1 MSMSRVRAVLSRSLA
16 KSHPAV
22 RLTAL
27 AVAVLLVVL
36 LGFMIV
42 RPADRPTSNPASAP
56 ARTAAPKGT
65 SPSATTPPGTLP
77 PASIASDCSDDVS
90 AALSDWIA
98 SLPDSSTVT
107 FPAGAC
113 YLVPASI
120 RLTERKGL
128 TFNGNGATFKRTRL
142 SPPKLRYPNPNPYW
156 WILGGSNLTF
166 NSMSIVGTNTKS
178 DLDYEPAVG
187 AYKVEYE
194 FEAAF
199 RAEGTRD
206 FVADRIIVDA
216 VWGDGFQ
223 LQGGSGATI
232 TNSNI
237 SRNGRQGITGADISN
252 IRLAHNTITL
262 SRRAGIDLENNVE
275 SDVVTGVEIHHNT
288 IGAIH
293 LALAAGGPGA
303 VNGVYF
309 HDNTITTS
317 GVPFIYNQRKYDGA
331 VRRRDWRIENNVVQQ
346 ELGSPLAAILM
357 NNTDNVTITGNTVPI
372 QKVWDGITPKDR
384 RPVDLINSAGRL
396 VVRNNDFRGA
406 RISYVADRKTG
417 SVDACGNKLI
427 ASGGFDEP
435 TPCS

>member
-1 MSMSRVRAVLSRSLA
+1 MSRVRAA
-16 KSHPAV
+16 

-27 AVAVLLVVL
+27 AVAVLLVAL
-36 LGFMIV
+36 LGFMIF
-42 RPADRPTSNPASAP
+42 RGPTSNPASAP
-56 ARTAAPKGT
+56 AGTAAPKGA
-65 SPSATTPPGTLP
+65 SPPAMASQGTLAP
-77 PASIASDCSDDVS
+77 TSIASDCSTDVS

-120 RLTERKGL
+120 RLPERKGL

-142 SPPKLRYPNPNPYW
+142 SPPELRYPNPNPYW
-156 WILGGSNLTF
+156 WILGGSNITF
-166 NSMSIVGTNTKS
+166 SNMSIVGTNTKS

-187 AYKVEYE
+187 AYKVEFE

-199 RAEGTRD
+199 RAESTRD
-206 FVADRIIVDA
+206 FAADRIIVDA

-232 TNSNI
+232 TNSKI

-303 VNGVYF
+303 VNSVHF

-406 RISYVADRKTG
+406 RISYVADGKTG
-417 SVDACGNKLI
+417 SVDACGNKLT